1 MPDAP
6 IIRDDAAGLRAANA
20 RLREL
25 LAERDAQLAAQAAA
39 AAELREQVAGLQA
52 QVADLAARLGRQNSG
67 NSSRPPSSDGLAKP
81 APKSLRKKGR
91 KPGRPKGQP
100 GVTMQLSGC
109 APSPG
114 ALASMSRKIAGVI
127 APALDA
133 VTGVLAGT
141 GVAHFDETGFRVA
154 GKLAWVH
161 SASSGKYVLVTVH
174 ARRGRAGMEAAGV
187 LPAFAGI
194 ACHDAWAPYDTW
206 DNVAGHAL
214 CNAHLLRE
222 LAAVTETGTDLDV
235 TWARQAADALL
246 ALKDTADAARAA
258 GRDGISQDI
267 LEKHGTWFCD
277 AAAAGTALN
286 AARRSPLQKKRHA
299 LATRMAARADDYLR
313 FARDLRVPFDNNPAE
328 QVIRMSKL
336 RIKVSGCMRS
346 VRGAET
352 FCAIRSY
359 LATAARH
366 GITWLDAL
374 TRAAEGNPWIPGTT

>member
-1 MPDAP
+1 MC
-6 IIRDDAAGLRAANA
+6 
-20 RLREL
+20 
-25 LAERDAQLAAQAAA
+25 
-39 AAELREQVAGLQA
+39 
-52 QVADLAARLGRQNSG
+52 S
-67 NSSRPPSSDGLAKP
+67 
-81 APKSLRKKGR
+81 
-91 KPGRPKGQP
+91 
-100 GVTMQLSGC
+100 
-109 APSPG
+109 
-114 ALASMSRKIAGVI
+114 
-127 APALDA
+127 
-133 VTGVLAGT
+133 TG
-141 GVAHFDETGFRVA
+141 
-154 GKLAWVH
+154 
-161 SASSGKYVLVTVH
+161 
-174 ARRGRAGMEAAGV
+174 AGV

-246 ALKDTADAARAA
+246 ALKDAADAARAA

-346 VRGAET
+346 VKGAET

-366 GITWLDAL
+366 GVTWLDAL